1 MRCANSSE
9 PIRSFSQ
16 DVYNNIISRGTKQ
29 RFFLISQKRG
39 NSRSLQVYYIGLY
52 TLRTTFVC
60 ERSGPTEKMESGIPV
75 NWEIRST

>member
-1 MRCANSSE
+1 VRTV
-9 PIRSFSQ
+9 RSQYAHFSQ

-29 RFFLISQKRG
+29 RFFLISQKKEG
-39 NSRSLQVYYIGLY
+39 TADPLQVYYIGLY